1 MKYDAVIFDL
11 DGTLTDTLED
21 LKDSV
26 NFALKNF
33 GFPERTLDEVRS
45 FVGNGVK
52 RLMLQSVPCGTDEK
66 TAEECLAVFKEYYKE
81 HSLVKTK
88 PYNGIVPMLSE
99 LKKQGIKTAVVTNK
113 MNEAAQE
120 IVSIFF
126 DGLIET
132 TVGQVDGIAQKPQPD
147 GIFSVL
153 EKLGAS
159 KDKAVYV
166 GDSEVDCITAKNA
179 GIPCVGVTWGFRDES
194 VLRENGADYIISYP
208 QEIFS
213 IIGDS
218 AVNSYIVSRLFDMQD
233 LQYREFHSKLMPTV
247 EKHRVI
253 GVRTPELRRF
263 AKEISK
269 TPIAEKFIENPC
281 HKYYEENN
289 LHAFLIEEIGDFE
302 ACVEELNKFLPFVD
316 NWATCDMMRP
326 KTFKK
331 NLDKLLLQIKNWL
344 ASAQTYTVRFGI
356 ECLMLYY
363 LDANF
368 KPEYTEMICQIR
380 SEEYYVKMMQAW
392 YFATALAKRYDE
404 IIPYFEKNRLDT
416 DTHNKAIQ
424 KAVESCRITPEQKT
438 YLKTLKR

>member
-26 NFALKNF
+26 NFALRSF

-52 RLMLQSVPCGTDEK
+52 KLIFQSVPCGTDEK
-66 TAEECLAVFKEYYKE
+66 TAEDCLAVFKEYYKD

-88 PYNGIVPMLSE
+88 PYDGIVPMLAE

-113 MNEAAQE
+113 MNEAAQD
-120 IVSIFF
+120 IVRIFF
-126 DGLIET
+126 DGLIEI
-132 TVGQVDGIAQKPQPD
+132 TVGQIDGIAQKPQPD

-153 EKLGAS
+153 ETLGVS

-194 VLRENGADYIISYP
+194 VLRENGADCIISYP
-208 QEIFS
+208 QDIFAV
-213 IIGDS
+213 IGDS
-218 AVNSYIVSRLFDMQD
+218 AVNAYIVSRLFDMQD
-233 LQYREFHSKLMPTV
+233 LKYREFHSKLMPTV
-247 EKHRVI
+247 EKSRVI
-253 GVRTPELRRF
+253 GVRTPELRKL

-269 TPIAEKFIENPC
+269 TRLAEAFIKNPV
-281 HKYYEENN
+281 HEYYEENN
-289 LHAFLIEEIGDFE
+289 LHAFLIEKIGDYE
-302 ACVEELNKFLPFVD
+302 ACIEELNKFLPLVD

-326 KTFKK
+326 KAFKK
-331 NLDKLLLQIKNWL
+331 NLDKLLPQIKNWL
-344 ASAQTYTVRFGI
+344 ASGETYTVRFGI

-368 KPEYTEMICQIR
+368 KPEYPEMICKIR

-392 YFATALAKRYDE
+392 YFATALAKRYGD
-404 IIPYFEKNRLDT
+404 IIPFLEQNRLNA

-424 KAVESCRITPEQKT
+424 KAVESYRITPEQKA